1 MALIHTG
8 IRDFR
13 DRATRYL
20 AGDDVIAI
28 ERHGKTVGFY
38 IPVPNR
44 DEEKGQRA
52 LEELRAAVR
61 KAMDETGL
69 SEDELADLFDV
80 GKPLDR

>member
-1 MALIHTG
+1 MAMIHAG

-20 AGDDVIAI
+20 AGNDVIAI

-44 DEEKGQRA
+44 EEEQGQRA
-52 LEELRAAVR
+52 LAELKMAVR
-61 KAMDETGL
+61 QAMAETGL

-80 GKPLDR
+80 SKPLD

>member
-1 MALIHTG
+1 MAMIHAG

-20 AGDDVIAI
+20 AGNDVIAI

-44 DEEKGQRA
+44 DEEKGRRA
-52 LEELRAAVR
+52 LAELQQAVR
-61 KAMDETGL
+61 QAMADTGL
-69 SEDELADLFDV
+69 SEDQLADLFDLS
-80 GKPLDR
+80 KPLD